1 MADNTSAGGGGP
13 SVGEA
18 LPPEGALR
26 EGILEISPVPIAI
39 LDADRQVVLANDR
52 AKRELGL
59 REEELLG
66 LSTDDSS
73 LSAVDADGDP
83 VGEGE
88 GITAEILETGEPVQ
102 NRVYRIDLPTGEH
115 IWLSISGTPLLDD
128 DGAVEHI
135 VLAFENITE
144 RKERE
149 RRFDAVFNNTYQFTG
164 LMEPDGT
171 LIEANRTALQ
181 FVGAE
186 REAAV
191 GKHLA
196 ESPWITDGNRERVYD
211 ATERARGGEFV
222 RFEMEIHS
230 AEREGTVPID
240 FSLKPFTD
248 EHGEVVLLIPEGRD
262 ITELKQ
268 READLREERAFTDS
282 MLGAVPDIFY
292 AYDADG
298 NFVRWNDRFAS
309 VTGYDDDEIETME
322 PLDFVPADESE
333 SVGEAIGSILETGE
347 PVVIESY
354 LETRAGDRIPYEF
367 KAGQWRGPEGEVM
380 GVVGIGRDVTERKE
394 RERRFEAIFN
404 QTYQFTGLMEPDGTM
419 LEANDTALSFAGIER
434 DDVVGK
440 HLVDAAWIT
449 EENRDQV
456 REATERA
463 RGGEFVR
470 FEMEIDGAEPGE
482 TVPIDFSLK
491 PVTDE
496 SGEVVLLIPEG
507 RDITELKQREQELAE
522 KTDELERTVDRL
534 ERTNAELEQF
544 AYVASHDL
552 QEPLRMISSYL
563 DLLELEYED
572 ALDEAAHEYIEYA
585 VDGADRM
592 REMIDDLLAFS
603 RVQTREEEF
612 EPRSVEAVLEEARDN
627 LAVAI
632 SESDATISHDDLP
645 TLAVDDHQLRQLF
658 QNLLDNAISYAGDEP
673 PRVHVAAT
681 EHDDRW
687 EFAVEDEGVGIPEA
701 EQDRIFDIF
710 MRGAGTEDGGS
721 GIGLAIC
728 KRVVENHG
736 GRIWVESD
744 PGEGTTVRF
753 TLAKRPG
760 GNGGVPR

>member
-1 MADNTSAGGGGP
+1 VGNDTRTGGGESTAELLP
-13 SVGEA
+13 SEGE
-18 LPPEGALR
+18 LR
-26 EGILEISPVPIAI
+26 EGILDISPVPIAI
-39 LDADRQVVLANDR
+39 LDADRKVVLANDR
-52 AKRELGL
+52 AKQELGL
-59 REEELLG
+59 REDELLG
-66 LSTDDSS
+66 LSTTDSA
-73 LSAVDADGDP
+73 LSAVGEDGEP
-83 VGEGE
+83 VGEDE
-88 GITAEILETGEPVQ
+88 GITADILETGEPVR
-102 NRVYRIDLPTGEH
+102 NRVYRIDMPTGDAT
-115 IWLSISGTPLLDD
+115 WLSISGTPMLDEE
-128 DGAVEHI
+128 GEVEHI

-149 RRFDAVFNNTYQFTG
+149 RRFDAVFNNTFQFTG

-171 LIEANRTALQ
+171 LIEANDTALA
-181 FVGAE
+181 FGGIEPDDVI
-186 REAAV
+186 
-191 GKHLA
+191 GKKVWNTYWFQVD
-196 ESPWITDGNRERVYD
+196 EETPEQVRQDV
-211 ATERARGGEFV
+211 ERAREGEFV
-222 RFEMEIHS
+222 RYELEVQG
-230 AEREGTVPID
+230 AEDTAVID
-240 FSLKPFTD
+240 FSLKPITD
-248 EHGEVVLLIPEGRD
+248 EQGEVALIVPEGRD
-262 ITELKQ
+262 ITDLKQ
-268 READLREERAFTDS
+268 RERELREERSFVES

-298 NFVRWNDRFAS
+298 NFVRWNDHFS
-309 VTGYDDDEIETME
+309 EVTGYDDAEIEEMG
-322 PLDFVPADESE
+322 PLEFVPEDERE
-333 SVGEAIGSILETGE
+333 PVGEAIGTILADGE
-347 PVVIESY
+347 PIVIESY
-354 LETRAGDRIPYEF
+354 LRTKDGEQIPYEF
-367 KAGQWRGPEGEVM
+367 KAGQWRGPDGEVL
-380 GVVGIGRDVTERKE
+380 GVVGIGRDVTERRE

-404 QTYQFTGLMEPDGTM
+404 QTYQFTGLMEPDGT
-419 LEANDTALSFAGIER
+419 LIEANDTALEFVGVER
-434 DDVVGK
+434 EDVVGK
-440 HLVDAAWIT
+440 HLAEAAWIT
-449 EENRDQV
+449 EANRERIYD
-456 REATERA
+456 AAERA
-463 RGGEFVR
+463 REGEFVR
-470 FEMEIDGAEPGE
+470 FEMEINAAGDVD

-507 RDITELKQREQELAE
+507 RDIRELKQRERELAE
-522 KTDELERTVDRL
+522 KTEELERTVDRL

-572 ALDEAAHEYIEYA
+572 ALDEDAHEYIEYA

-612 EPRSVEAVLEEARDN
+612 EPQSVEAVLQEARDN
-627 LAVAI
+627 LTVAI
-632 SESDATISHDDLP
+632 DESDATITHDDLP

-710 MRGAGTEDGGS
+710 MRGAGTDEGGS

-728 KRVVENHG
+728 KRIVENHG
-736 GRIWVESD
+736 GRIWVESEA
-744 PGEGTTVRF
+744 GAGTTVRF
-753 TLAKRPG
+753 TLAKQPG